1 MAFFKKFRDA
11 QRPCCAALVAAAGSS
26 SRMGGVNKLL
36 QPLDG
41 IPVLAR
47 TLTALQMARRIDEI
61 VVAAREEDFLEI
73 SQLCRTYGITKC
85 TKVIRG
91 GESRA
96 HSVLLAALEAG
107 EGMELLAVQD
117 GARPLVTPELIDD
130 VAEQAARCGAA
141 APAVAVKDTI
151 KAVRD
156 DGTVAETLDRAALRA
171 VQTPQI
177 FESALLKAALQAAV
191 EGGIPITDDCSAVER
206 LGKRVYL
213 RGAAGQ
219 AGLSGGGGRGKP
231 EDHHSGRPDF
241 GGGYSAGQGGSD
253 MTNLRIGHGY
263 DVHRLT
269 ERRRLVLGGVEIPW
283 DRGLLGH
290 SDADVLTHAVMDA
303 LCGAAKLGDIGKLF
317 PDSDP
322 RYAGISSLEL
332 LRQVAALLQERGWA
346 VVNIDATLIAQAPKV
361 GPYRPEMEANLSAAL
376 GTDADRVNVKATTE
390 EHLGFT
396 GDGSGMAAHA
406 VALLERL
413 P

>member
-117 GARPLVTPELIDD
+117 GARPLVTPGLIDR
-130 VAEQAARCGAA
+130 VISAAIRCGAA

-213 RGAAGQ
+213 VEGDEENLKITTPVDLILAEAILQ
-219 AGLSGGGGRGKP
+219 AR
-231 EDHHSGRPDF
+231 ED
-241 GGGYSAGQGGSD
+241 
-253 MTNLRIGHGY
+253 RI
-263 DVHRLT
+263 
-269 ERRRLVLGGVEIPW
+269 
-283 DRGLLGH
+283 
-290 SDADVLTHAVMDA
+290 
-303 LCGAAKLGDIGKLF
+303 
-317 PDSDP
+317 
-322 RYAGISSLEL
+322 
-332 LRQVAALLQERGWA
+332 
-346 VVNIDATLIAQAPKV
+346 
-361 GPYRPEMEANLSAAL
+361 
-376 GTDADRVNVKATTE
+376 
-390 EHLGFT
+390 
-396 GDGSGMAAHA
+396 
-406 VALLERL
+406 
-413 P
+413 

>member
-107 EGMELLAVQD
+107 EDMELLAVQD
-117 GARPLVTPELIDD
+117 GARPLVTPELIDA
-130 VAEQAARCGAA
+130 VAEAAARTGAA

-151 KAVRD
+151 KSVRE
-156 DGTVAETLDRAALRA
+156 DGTVAETLDRSVLRA

-177 FESALLKAALQAAV
+177 FEGSLLKAALQAAV
-191 EGGIPITDDCSAVER
+191 EGDIPVTDDCSAVER

-213 RGAAGQ
+213 VDGD
-219 AGLSGGGGRGKP
+219 
-231 EDHHSGRPDF
+231 EE
-241 GGGYSAGQGGSD
+241 
-253 MTNLRIGHGY
+253 NLKITTPVDLILAEAILR
-263 DVHRLT
+263 
-269 ERRRLVLGGVEIPW
+269 
-283 DRGLLGH
+283 DR
-290 SDADVLTHAVMDA
+290 
-303 LCGAAKLGDIGKLF
+303 
-317 PDSDP
+317 
-322 RYAGISSLEL
+322 E
-332 LRQVAALLQERGWA
+332 
-346 VVNIDATLIAQAPKV
+346 
-361 GPYRPEMEANLSAAL
+361 
-376 GTDADRVNVKATTE
+376 
-390 EHLGFT
+390 
-396 GDGSGMAAHA
+396 
-406 VALLERL
+406 ERL
-413 P
+413 